1 MGRIPPTYFDCAIL
15 LGYLNNAEAT
25 KSTIKQGWLH
35 TGDLGYFD
43 EEGHLFVV
51 DRLKEL
57 IKYKGFQVKLSI
69 LWNLAIMLKEV
80 KHSILPMCMCC
91 FFREYHIICPFGL
104 WRKILCVHVLL
115 FFFGNIILFI
125 FLEENIVFKI
135 VHRLHRLSLKGYFCL
150 IRKFLMLRLSRK
162 LSYLIFMVFLCLSHE

>member
-1 MGRIPPTYFDCAIL
+1 MNPPTYFDFAIL

-25 KSTIKQGWLH
+25 TSTIKQGWLH

-57 IKYKGFQVKLSI
+57 IKYKGFQVKVSI

-104 WRKILCVHVLL
+104 WRKILCVHVL

>member
-1 MGRIPPTYFDCAIL
+1 MKKVSLNVSHETPVETDLRDNGMNPPTYFDFAIL

-57 IKYKGFQVKLSI
+57 IKYKGFQVKVSI

-91 FFREYHIICPFGL
+91 FFPGISYYL
-104 WRKILCVHVLL
+104 SVWS
-115 FFFGNIILFI
+115 
-125 FLEENIVFKI
+125 LEENIVCACVVFFSGISYYLSFWRKI
-135 VHRLHRLSLKGYFCL
+135 SCLKLYIDCTG
-150 IRKFLMLRLSRK
+150 
-162 LSYLIFMVFLCLSHE
+162 

>member
-1 MGRIPPTYFDCAIL
+1 MKKVSWNVSHETPVETDLRDNGTNPPTYFDCAIL

-57 IKYKGFQVKLSI
+57 IKYKGFQVKVSI

-104 WRKILCVHVLL
+104 WRKILCVHVL
-115 FFFGNIILFI
+115 FFFREYHIIYLFGGKYR
-125 FLEENIVFKI
+125 V
-135 VHRLHRLSLKGYFCL
+135 
-150 IRKFLMLRLSRK
+150 
-162 LSYLIFMVFLCLSHE
+162 